1 MKTVRKFLAIII
13 SVIMTLLCFPL
24 LASGAQTVSYSAND
38 IAGKKGETVTV
49 TVKISST
56 VKVWGSN
63 VSLSYNSSELQFV
76 SCSKGDAISNG
87 SLHNTGS
94 AVNFSG
100 TYKSTTA
107 TVFTV
112 KFKIKKDSG
121 TCTLKLT
128 STENIDYDGKSYSCT
143 TKNGSVTVLNSTT
156 ILGDVTGD
164 GKIAAT
170 DARMILQYVA
180 GIKTLSNKQI
190 ALADVNKDGKIAA
203 TDARYVLQMVAGLK

>member
-1 MKTVRKFLAIII
+1 MKTTKYLAIIMSI
-13 SVIMTLLCFPL
+13 IIIVLSFPL
-24 LASGAQTVSYSAND
+24 INASAQGVSYSAND

-49 TVKISST
+49 TVKISSSS
-56 VKVWGSN
+56 KIWGSN
-63 VSLSYNSSELQFV
+63 IFLAYNSTELQYV
-76 SCSKGDAISNG
+76 SSSKGDAVSNG

-94 AVNFSG
+94 SVNFSG
-100 TYKSTTA
+100 TYGNTNA

-112 KFKIKKDSG
+112 KFKIIKDSG
-121 TCTLKLT
+121 TYTLKLT

-170 DARMILQYVA
+170 DARMILQNVA
-180 GIKTLSNKQI
+180 GLKTLSNKQI

-203 TDARYVLQMVAGLK
+203 TDTRYILQIVAGLK